1 MVRRPAGRARLD
13 ARVLASR
20 ALSRLRQLVPSQA
33 ISVLNSHSESHLL
46 SKLLRSQMPDTCRE
60 RVFET
65 CLICLVHITH
75 QSCPVSIL
83 DLNCEHVRP

>member
-1 MVRRPAGRARLD
+1 M
-13 ARVLASR
+13 LASS
-20 ALSRLRQLVPSQA
+20 ARQSSSLPTASATVVPSQA

-65 CLICLVHITH
+65 CLIYVWYTSVMSGEYI
-75 QSCPVSIL
+75 
-83 DLNCEHVRP
+83 RPEL